1 MNILIAFN
9 NVGSFIVPSPDKT
22 KRFAYY
28 ETVSVADKNVTEY
41 SMNDFEIWSAER
53 RPLDSKTNWRT

>member
-9 NVGSFIVPSPDKT
+9 NMGSFIVLSPDKT

-28 ETVSVADKNVTEY
+28 ETVSVAGKNVTEY
-41 SMNDFEIWSAER
+41 SKNNFEI
-53 RPLDSKTNWRT
+53 

>member
-9 NVGSFIVPSPDKT
+9 NVDIFIVLSPDKT

-28 ETVSVADKNVTEY
+28 EIVSVADKNVTEY
-41 SMNDFEIWSAER
+41 SMNDFEI
-53 RPLDSKTNWRT
+53 

>member
-9 NVGSFIVPSPDKT
+9 NVGSVIVPSPDKT

-41 SMNDFEIWSAER
+41 SMNDFEI
-53 RPLDSKTNWRT
+53 

>member
-9 NVGSFIVPSPDKT
+9 NMGSFIVLSPDKT

-28 ETVSVADKNVTEY
+28 ETVSVAGKNVTEY
-41 SMNDFEIWSAER
+41 SKNNFEIWSAER
-53 RPLDSKTNWRT
+53 RLLDSKTNWET